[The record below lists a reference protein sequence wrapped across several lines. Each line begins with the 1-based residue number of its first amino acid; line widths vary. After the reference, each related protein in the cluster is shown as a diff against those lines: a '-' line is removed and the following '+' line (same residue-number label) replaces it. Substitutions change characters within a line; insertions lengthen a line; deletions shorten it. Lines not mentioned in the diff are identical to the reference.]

1 MTDPCQ
7 RSAQPAPP
15 LTESHASIVG
25 GFTAFPNTRLDTVF
39 AGWPVVVSVAPRPA
53 AACGI
58 SLWEYGISMCRSPPV
73 RPLRRC
79 SLRRPSYTA
88 SRHCR
93 RHQLRCAGARQR
105 PAASTAGA
113 ADGFRRNS
121 AIHHGAR
128 DIDPV
133 AHRFF
138 LVVDGRE
145 MKHAG
150 PARCRERELN
160 PAAIIVGSEPGET
173 D

>member
-93 RHQLRCAGARQR
+93 VTSCDAPV
-105 PAASTAGA
+105 PASAPPLPPPEPPTDFVEIVPSITGHGTST
-113 ADGFRRNS
+113 R
-121 AIHHGAR
+121 
-128 DIDPV
+128 
-133 AHRFF
+133 
-138 LVVDGRE
+138 L
-145 MKHAG
+145 
-150 PARCRERELN
+150 L
-160 PAAIIVGSEPGET
+160 
-173 D
+173 